1 MLNAPIVKKQGGALL
16 LEALIAILL
25 FSLGILSLVGLQAT
39 AVSNVSE
46 AKYRA
51 DASFL
56 ANQLIGQIW
65 VNRTNLAN
73 YAYAGS
79 GSPPA
84 VLNSWVNQVIGALP
98 GVTGNLPSVVMGAGN
113 QVTVTILW
121 QRPEEKAKGLSPH
134 RYTATTTIN
143 CC

>member
-1 MLNAPIVKKQGGALL
+1 MSQASISKKQGGALL

-39 AVSNVSE
+39 AVANVAE

-79 GSPPA
+79 GTPPS
-84 VLNSWVNQVIGALP
+84 VLNDWVNQVKGALP
-98 GVTGNLPSVVMGAGN
+98 GSSTNLPTVVMGAGN

-121 QRPEEKAKGLSPH
+121 QRPEEKSKGLAPH
-134 RYTATTTIN
+134 SYTATTTIN

>member
-1 MLNAPIVKKQGGALL
+1 MTPTINRHRQGGALL

-39 AVSNVSE
+39 AIANVSE

-56 ANQLIGQIW
+56 TNQLIGQIW
-65 VNRTNLAN
+65 VNRTNIAS
-73 YAYAGS
+73 YAYNGS
-79 GSPPA
+79 GTTPS
-84 VLNSWVNQVIGALP
+84 VLQGWVAEVTNALP
-98 GVTGNLPSVVMGAGN
+98 GAADNLPTVTIGAGN
-113 QVTVTILW
+113 QVTITVSW
-121 QRPEEKAKGLSPH
+121 QRPEDSAKNLAPH
-134 RYTATTTIN
+134 SFTATTMIN

>member
-1 MLNAPIVKKQGGALL
+1 MTNSLMSKKQGGALL
-16 LEALIAILL
+16 LEALIAMLL

-39 AVSNVSE
+39 AVANVSE

-73 YAYAGS
+73 YDYPGS
-79 GSPPA
+79 GTPPA
-84 VLNSWVNQVIGALP
+84 VLNDWVDQVKTALP
-98 GVTGNLPSVVMGAGN
+98 GAANNLPTVVIGAGN

-121 QRPEEKAKGLSPH
+121 QRPEDKAKNLAPH
-134 RYTATTTIN
+134 SYTATTSIN

>member
-1 MLNAPIVKKQGGALL
+1 MLNASVSKKQGGALL

-79 GSPPA
+79 GTPPA
-84 VLNSWVNQVIGALP
+84 VLNNWVDQVKGALP
-98 GVTGNLPSVVMGAGN
+98 GASTNLPSVVMAAGN
-113 QVTVTILW
+113 QVTVTIQW
-121 QRPEEKAKGLSPH
+121 QRPEDKAKGLAPH
-134 RYTATTTIN
+134 SYTATTTIN

>member
-1 MLNAPIVKKQGGALL
+1 MPNAPVSNKQGGALL

-39 AVSNVSE
+39 SIANVAE

-65 VNRTNLAN
+65 VNRTNLAS

-79 GSPPA
+79 GAPPG
-84 VLNSWVNQVIGALP
+84 VLNSWVDQVKGALP
-98 GVTGNLPSVVMGAGN
+98 GASTNLPSVVMGAGN

-121 QRPEEKAKGLSPH
+121 QRPEEKNKGLAPH
-134 RYTATTTIN
+134 SYTATTTIN